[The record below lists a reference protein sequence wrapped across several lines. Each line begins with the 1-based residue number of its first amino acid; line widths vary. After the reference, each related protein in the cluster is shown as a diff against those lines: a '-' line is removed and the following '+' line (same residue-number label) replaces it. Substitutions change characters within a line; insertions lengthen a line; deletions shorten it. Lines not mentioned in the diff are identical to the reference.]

1 MGRGASFNELFWP
14 VLQQKQIHFIFTDKV
29 CLLCLSSNTKS
40 PQQQNFTK
48 KSRNKHHSIMF
59 QGWPVSCQS
68 RNKHHSTMFQ
78 GWPVSCQNRNK
89 HHSIMF
95 PWWPVSCRCL
105 LLLFLIVTLHSG
117 IKKTLSGSWLNNI
130 EGYLIPLLVLKTT
143 WLQDK
148 SEILLTFKHSYSK

>member
-48 KSRNKHHSIMF
+48 KSRNKHHSI
-59 QGWPVSCQS
+59 
-68 RNKHHSTMFQ
+68 MFQ